1 MAAELGESQLS
12 SLLESVPGLA
22 NVLRSPVADAI
33 VHMIRAG
40 AGLGEFRIQDA
51 RELVQYATRRGLI
64 PSSEG
69 TELLEEVERSGNG
82 YRQKA
87 KATRGRGAVKKLA
100 KSKAATGT
108 RVGTAKTAKG
118 KVKQTA
124 KGSKKTAKKATKRVK
139 SAGKVSK
146 KKRR

>member
-51 RELVQYATRRGLI
+51 RELVQYATRRG
-64 PSSEG
+64 
-69 TELLEEVERSGNG
+69 LEEVERSGNG